1 MFNPCDAVYSYNL
14 ACEGNNFGARN
25 IDVFF
30 MGTVLP
36 SVHE

>member
-14 ACEGNNFGARN
+14 MCEGNNFDARN
-25 IDVFF
+25 TEIFF
-30 MGTVLP
+30 VGKILL